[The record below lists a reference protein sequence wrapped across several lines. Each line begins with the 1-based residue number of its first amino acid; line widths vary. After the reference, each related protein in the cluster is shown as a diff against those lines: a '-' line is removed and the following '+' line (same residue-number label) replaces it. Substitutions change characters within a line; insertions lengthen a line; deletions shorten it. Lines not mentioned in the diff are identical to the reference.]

1 MTSTLPDIERALR
14 LLRLSGVRDT
24 LETRVLQAQGIQPAL
39 PDTGLP
45 PAGKP
50 ERRKVGR
57 KPLPAYLKRERIEY
71 DLPEEQRGCACCGNP
86 MHRIGEDIS
95 EQLCSTDG

>member
-1 MTSTLPDIERALR
+1 CDEE
-14 LLRLSGVRDT
+14 D
-24 LETRVLQAQGIQPAL
+24 EGIQPAL

-71 DLPEEQRGCACCGNP
+71 DLPEEQRGCPCCGKP

-95 EQLCSTDG
+95 EQLHVELKWTVHQNVRAKYA